1 MIITIEQVKP
11 ENQERFQEVI
21 KLWSQSWV
29 ELMVKGALAVEIPK
43 IDTSRGIFFLLLAD
57 DVPVGLRV
65 YHTITSEI
73 YDSYLTFVKPEYRE
87 QRISITTRDMVIEEL
102 KNIGV
107 KRLTTI
113 VSLTASPG
121 MIENFKSL
129 GIEPSAHRYEWDL

>member
-1 MIITIEQVKP
+1 MNITIERVKP
-11 ENQERFQEVI
+11 ENQERFQEVF

-29 ELMVKGALAVEIPK
+29 ELMIKGALAVEIPK

-65 YHTITSEI
+65 YYTITSEF

-102 KNIGV
+102 KKIGI

-113 VSLTASPG
+113 VSLTASPE